1 MAIVFNPVA
10 ARTAALSERAL
21 ARFTAEAAA
30 RPLAALSRCPAHAE
44 TPLIALPGLAARL
57 GVKQVWFK
65 DERGRM
71 GLGSFKALG
80 GAYAVMRRLEDAL
93 SAELGRPPAPDALI
107 GDTAKRVA
115 KRLTVT
121 AATDGNHGLS
131 VAAGARVFGLNCVIF
146 VHARVGPDRIARI
159 EAEGAQVRVVDGLF
173 DDAVAAARN
182 AGATDGWAVIGDTA
196 LDPDDPHSGEVV
208 QGYAA
213 LAHELDGQLER
224 AGAQPSHVFIQA
236 GVGGLAAAVFA
247 GLALQRGS
255 DRPCSIW
262 VEPETAPAL
271 FASVQAGEARRAP
284 DAGPTAMEMLDCH
297 APSALAFETLNACA
311 DAFQTVTDARADA
324 AAALLA
330 RPKGGDPALPCTP
343 TAAAGLAGLTAALE
357 DPGAAKR
364 LGLGAD
370 SEVVLMGTEG
380 LGPYAA

>member
-1 MAIVFNPVA
+1 MAILFNTAA
-10 ARTAALSERAL
+10 ARPAALPRRAL

-30 RPLAALSRCPAHAE
+30 RPQGALAHCPAHAE
-44 TPLIALPGLAARL
+44 TPLIALSGLAARL
-57 GVKQVWFK
+57 GVRQVWFK

-80 GAYAVMRRLEDAL
+80 GAYAVMRLLEEAL
-93 SAELGRPPAPDALI
+93 RNATGRAPAPEDLVAAL
-107 GDTAKRVA
+107 AKPIART
-115 KRLTVT
+115 LTVT

-146 VHARVGPDRIARI
+146 VHARVGPERIARI
-159 EAEGAQVRVVDGLF
+159 EAEGADVRVVDGLF
-173 DDAVAAARN
+173 DDAVAAARE
-182 AGATDGWAVIGDTA
+182 AGAKDGWAVIGDTA
-196 LDPDDPHSGEVV
+196 LDPDDPHSGQVV

-213 LAHELDGQLER
+213 LAHELHGQLGR

-236 GVGGLAAAVFA
+236 GVGGLAAAIFA

-255 DRPCSIW
+255 DRPCSIC

-271 FASVQAGEARRAP
+271 FASFEAGEARRAP
-284 DAGPTAMEMLDCH
+284 DAGATSMEMLDCH

-311 DAFQTVTDARADA
+311 DAFQTVTDARAEA

-330 RPKGGDPALPCTP
+330 SPEGGDPALPCTP
-343 TAAAGLAGLTAALE
+343 TAAAGLAGLMAALE
-357 DPGAAKR
+357 DADAAKR
-364 LGLGAD
+364 LGLGPD